1 MSEERQTD
9 ITPQDP
15 EIPDERP
22 EAGGGESQIPDQPM
36 GVQPDMDTEETPLPG
51 LPENEPPQAD

>member
-1 MSEERQTD
+1 MSETP

-15 EIPDERP
+15 DVP
-22 EAGGGESQIPDQPM
+22 EEPPEPGAVEPEVPDQPL
-36 GVQPDMDTEETPLPG
+36 GTPADLSDDDAPLPG